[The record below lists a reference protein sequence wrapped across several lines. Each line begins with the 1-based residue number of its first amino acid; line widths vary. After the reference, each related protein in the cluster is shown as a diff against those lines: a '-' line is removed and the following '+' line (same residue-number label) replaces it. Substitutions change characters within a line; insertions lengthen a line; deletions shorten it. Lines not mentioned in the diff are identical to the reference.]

1 MRCKNCDYRL
11 WNLTSRQCPECGTP
25 FLPSEFEFLLNS
37 VQFCCPH
44 CNQSYYGTG
53 DNGHLL
59 PVQFACV
66 SCDQQIHMD
75 DMVVLPTAGVD
86 EEETRVDPM
95 PWLER
100 RHKGAIKAWFATI
113 GRALVAPG
121 RLIRSVPIESSV
133 GSAVW
138 FAILTNAIILLVSLT
153 TAMVVPV
160 IMALSMSRMGPTGGG
175 PMGPGPPGGAA
186 MAIGMAAGIGGF
198 AVMGFFLVSILM
210 LLTGLVA
217 HGLLRMTGRTAS
229 TIGRTFQAVCYSA
242 GANVGSAVPCL
253 GLYFGWI
260 WWLVSAV
267 LMVREGQRVHGGRAA
282 LAVLTTPV
290 LTLGTFIGL
299 YTWMMVSMMSGT
311 GPFAMAK
318 STVPTET
325 ILFGLLNYADDRDKL
340 PEHAIQL
347 VAGGFVTGFELVAT
361 GSNTLEEDVP
371 VANTNLNKFTKLPS
385 EDESKA
391 VQAAIDALPAGTI
404 AHRLGD
410 FVFTFHGI
418 DLANADPGL
427 WLVVMSPDP
436 DVNPAGVA
444 GPVIT
449 SRGPGMTTISTTS
462 SGGMVVVG
470 LADGSVTALFSRAV
484 SAQLSAQNALRAT
497 YNLSPLPDPA
507 TVTHTKPAVAGNQ
520 PQTGETIPDPS
531 EPDDSGS
538 PEDEHP

>member
-11 WNLTSRQCPECGTP
+11 WNLKSRRCPECGIP

-53 DNGHLL
+53 ENGHLV

-66 SCDQQIHMD
+66 SCGQQIHMD

-86 EEETRVDPM
+86 EEETKIDPM

-100 RHKGAIKAWFATI
+100 RRKGAIKAWFATI

-160 IMALSMSRMGPTGGG
+160 ILALSMSRMGPAGGG
-175 PMGPGPPGGAA
+175 PMGPGPPGGANRA
-186 MAIGMAAGIGGF
+186 LGMAAAFGGF
-198 AVMGFFLVSILM
+198 AVGGFLFVSVFM

-229 TIGRTFQAVCYSA
+229 TMGRTLHAVCYSA

-290 LTLGTFIGL
+290 LGLAAFIA
-299 YTWMMVSMMSGT
+299 WIVVSAFSAT
-311 GPFAMAK
+311 TNFAMTGTAPTQ
-318 STVPTET
+318 TV
-325 ILFGLLNYADDRDKL
+325 LNGLLEYADERNEL

-347 VAGGFVTGFELVAT
+347 VVGGFVTGFGLVAT
-361 GSNTLEEDVP
+361 GSDTFEEDVP
-371 VANTNLNKFTKLPS
+371 VADTNLNKFTKLPS

-410 FVFTFHGI
+410 FVFTYHGI

-436 DVNPAGVA
+436 DVNPAGSS
-444 GPVIT
+444 GTVIT
-449 SRGPGMTTISTTS
+449 FSGPGMTATSTTS
-462 SGGMVVVG
+462 SGGMVVAG
-470 LADGSVTALFSRAV
+470 LVDGTSLPVPLGGF
-484 SAQLSAQNALRAT
+484 AQTLQMQNMLRAK
-497 YNLSPLPDPA
+497 YNLPPLPDPA
-507 TVTHTKPAVAGNQ
+507 TVTHAKPAVAGNQ
-520 PQTGETIPDPS
+520 PQSGETIPELP
-531 EPDDSGS
+531 EPNDASAL
-538 PEDEHP
+538 EDEHP